1 MSVSEETT
9 ASAEPSEY
17 GAVFGHTDHKWV
29 GTFCLVIA
37 FLFLLAGVVMAEV
50 MRTQLIAPDMTVLAS
65 KPYLQLMTLHGTFAF
80 FLFLLPAWTG
90 IGFAIVPLQ
99 IGAARLA
106 LPRLAPLTGWLYVA
120 AGIAISASAF
130 ESGGAP
136 RNGWS
141 IDFPVP
147 IHGVGG
153 RGIDLWI
160 VGVGLAGA
168 ATLLGAVNLMAT
180 ILKMRAPGLTL

>member
-1 MSVSEETT
+1 MSVTGETTETT
-9 ASAEPSEY
+9 AAPAPSEY
-17 GAVFGHTDHKWV
+17 GAVLGHTDHKWV

-37 FLFLLAGVVMAEV
+37 FVLAGVVMAEV
-50 MRTQLIAPDMTVLAS
+50 LRTQLIAPDMTVLAS

-90 IGFAIVPLQ
+90 IAFAIVPLQ

-106 LPRLAPLTGWLYVA
+106 LPRLAPVTAWLYVA

-130 ESGGAP
+130 ETAGAP

-141 IDFPVP
+141 MDF
-147 IHGVGG
+147 
-153 RGIDLWI
+153 
-160 VGVGLAGA
+160 
-168 ATLLGAVNLMAT
+168 
-180 ILKMRAPGLTL
+180 

>member
-29 GTFCLVIA
+29 GTCCLVIA
-37 FLFLLAGVVMAEV
+37 FLCLLAGVVMAEV
-50 MRTQLIAPDMTVLAS
+50 LRTQLIAPDMTVLAS

-90 IGFAIVPLQ
+90 IAFAVIPLQ

-106 LPRLAPLTGWLYVA
+106 LPRLAGTPAWLYVA
-120 AGIAISASAF
+120 AGIPVSAF
-130 ESGGAP
+130 
-136 RNGWS
+136 
-141 IDFPVP
+141 FF
-147 IHGVGG
+147 
-153 RGIDLWI
+153 
-160 VGVGLAGA
+160 
-168 ATLLGAVNLMAT
+168 
-180 ILKMRAPGLTL
+180 